1 MVFRH
6 IFILSGL
13 VLSAVLLLVG
23 IVWPEVN
30 WAWLIIGPLI
40 VLGIHDLIQNK
51 HTLLKIYPI
60 VGHFRYLFESVR
72 RELQQYFVE
81 SDLDGAPVSREFRS
95 LIYQRAKS

>member
-6 IFILSGL
+6 VFILSGL
-13 VLSAVLLLVG
+13 VLSAVLPLVG

-30 WAWLIIGPLI
+30 WVWLIIGPLI

-72 RELQQYFVE
+72 R
-81 SDLDGAPVSREFRS
+81 
-95 LIYQRAKS
+95 